1 MSGNSGGATS
11 FSGAG
16 DALSTF
22 GNAAVTLTGN
32 SGHTI
37 GFTGGGLAITTT
49 TGNGLVATGG
59 GTLTVTGTGNT
70 ISSSGATALNVAQA
84 TIGAGGLTFQSIT
97 AGSGTPSGGDGIIL
111 DTTGSNGG
119 LTVTGVGTSAGSGGT
134 IQNKTGANGATT
146 SGVGI
151 YLNNA
156 ANVSLKDMQL
166 NDLGNYGIRGT
177 GVSGFSFT
185 YGTINGSNGASTPL
199 AGASLAMDNLTG
211 TGTISNSTI
220 TGGYHDDV
228 RIANTSGTLNPLT
241 FDSDTFA
248 QTNADANGNDAM
260 LITASGGTLNP
271 TITNSHFTAARADLL
286 HILSNGGAT
295 TTLTMNTASPNNST
309 FSNNNTGAL
318 TNNGDLVMSAGSANG
333 NSTLNFDVQNATFRD
348 SIGNAVAIGTAAGTG
363 TNNATGKFI
372 NNTVGVSGAANSGS
386 KQGSDLSIG
395 TATGGAAHGTITVDI
410 ENNKLYQYN
419 NDGIQLA
426 TDSTTAPFPTMNAT
440 VKGNTVAQPNTTF
453 ALNGLDVEA
462 GASTG
467 SASTMCLNAS
477 GNALTG
483 SGVTAVGGYDMLLSE
498 NVNDTIQLQGYGG
511 ATDNVGQIQSFEGAQ
526 NTVGTVGVFIA
537 PSPATGHI
545 QAAPSNCPTPP

>member
-1 MSGNSGGATS
+1 
-11 FSGAG
+11 
-16 DALSTF
+16 
-22 GNAAVTLTGN
+22 
-32 SGHTI
+32 
-37 GFTGGGLAITTT
+37 
-49 TGNGLVATGG
+49 
-59 GTLTVTGTGNT
+59 
-70 ISSSGATALNVAQA
+70 
-84 TIGAGGLTFQSIT
+84 
-97 AGSGTPSGGDGIIL
+97 
-111 DTTGSNGG
+111 
-119 LTVTGVGTSAGSGGT
+119 
-134 IQNKTGANGATT
+134 
-146 SGVGI
+146 
-151 YLNNA
+151 
-156 ANVSLKDMQL
+156 
-166 NDLGNYGIRGT
+166 
-177 GVSGFSFT
+177 VSGFSFT

-199 AGASLAMDNLTG
+199 AGASLVMDNLTG

-286 HILSNGGAT
+286 HVLSNGGAT
-295 TTLTMNTASPNNST
+295 TTLTISAASPNNST

-440 VKGNTVAQPNTTF
+440 VKGNTVAQPNTTN
-453 ALNGLDVEA
+453 ALNGVDVEA

-467 SASTMCLNAS
+467 SASTVCLNAS
-477 GNALTG
+477 GNTLTG
-483 SGVTAVGGYDMLLSE
+483 SGVLGVGGFDMLLAE
-498 NVNDTIQLQGYGG
+498 NINDTIQLQGYAG

-526 NTVGTVGVFIA
+526 NTVDAPATSSVGVSVA
-537 PSPATGHI
+537 PGTGHI
-545 QAAPSNCPTPP
+545 QTAPSNCPTPP